1 MGKLL
6 GRTDAGRRTAA
17 LTALALLAFAGNSI
31 LCRMALGGDAISPAG
46 FTAVR
51 LGAGAASLWLLVTL
65 RTGAVSQHAG
75 QWASAAALFAYAA
88 AFSFAYVSLD
98 AGTGAL
104 ILFGA
109 VQLTMILAGLR
120 AGERP
125 AAAEWVGL
133 GLAVSGLVVLVFP
146 GLTAPAPAGAALMA
160 AAGVAWGVYSLR
172 GRGSAEALRNTAGN
186 FLLTVP
192 MAALLLAVAGGTAGW
207 SARGVLLAATS
218 GALASGVGYAI
229 WYTALPSPTATR
241 AALVQLLV
249 PVIAAAGGVA
259 LLGEAVPLRLP
270 VAAALVLGGVALA
283 VTSRSR

>member
-1 MGKLL
+1 MTG
-6 GRTDAGRRTAA
+6 TVRRTAL

-31 LCRMALGGDAISPAG
+31 LCRLALGSHAISPAG

-51 LGAGAASLWLLVTL
+51 LGAGAAALWLLVAL
-65 RTGAVSQHAG
+65 RTGGVPKLAG

-88 AFSFAYVSLD
+88 AFSFAYVSLG

-125 AAAEWVGL
+125 AAAEWIGL
-133 GLAVSGLVVLVFP
+133 GLAVSGLVVLAFP
-146 GLTAPAPAGAALMA
+146 GLTSPAPAGAALMA

-207 SARGVLLAATS
+207 TARGALLAAIS

-229 WYTALPSPTATR
+229 WYTALPSLTATR

-270 VAAALVLGGVALA
+270 IAAALVLGGVALA
-283 VTSRSR
+283 VTSRSP